1 MSAIR
6 TMQLPNNGETSPSRL
21 GSSIEH
27 ARSSTRLESTRIESN
42 RSFLFEKSS
51 RTRQIPCSTRFLPL
65 FDRYLIDVRLD
76 RTRESRA
83 SSRKVLFDA
92 RLELDSTR
100 LDSHLWE

>member
-1 MSAIR
+1 MNFQQDL
-6 TMQLPNNGETSPSRL
+6 TVRL

-27 ARSSTRLESTRIESN
+27 ARSSTRLESTRIDSN

-100 LDSHLWE
+100 LDSHLCTRHLDF